1 MRDDLQAAAPSA
13 YAYPLLIKQLLHT
26 PFLQAPDQEI
36 VYRGRT
42 RMTYTG
48 LCERIARLAGGLS
61 QLGVQHG
68 STVAVMDWDSHRYLE
83 CYFAVPMMG
92 AVLQTVNVR
101 LSNAEIAYT
110 INHAGAEVLLVHT
123 DFLPVL
129 AAIRDQLETVRTF
142 ILIDEQDG
150 ETCEHAM
157 SFATEY
163 EAMLAASADHYDFPD
178 FDENTRATTFYTT
191 GTTGLPKGV
200 YFSHRQIVLHTITV
214 MAALASPESGQRF
227 HRGDV
232 YMPLTP
238 MFHVHAWGMP
248 YIATMLGVKQVYPGR
263 YVPDRLVRLLHDEGV
278 TFSHCVGT
286 ILHMLLTCGEAK
298 SADLSR
304 WKVVIGGGALTH
316 GLARAALDRGIDV
329 FTGYGMSETCP
340 VLSLAQLKPGD
351 ESLDL
356 DEQVRLR
363 CRTGSPIPLV
373 DLRIVNANMEDV
385 AHDGKANGEIVVRA
399 PWLTQGYLNNPE
411 ASGQLWDGGY
421 LHTQDIASIGAN
433 GSLLITD
440 RMKDVIKSGGEWISS
455 LEVES
460 LISMHPGVA
469 EVAVIG
475 VSDEKW
481 GERPVALVVVRAD
494 AVITEDEI
502 KRHVLT
508 FSASGRISKYAVPQI
523 VRFVEGLEKT
533 SVGKVNKKWLRA
545 QFV

>member
-26 PFLQAPDQEI
+26 PFVQAPDQEI

-48 LCERIARLAGGLS
+48 LRERIARLADGLS

-92 AVLQTVNVR
+92 AILQTVNVR

-129 AAIRDQLETVRTF
+129 AAIEDQLETVRTF
-142 ILIDEQDG
+142 VLIDERDG
-150 ETCEHAM
+150 ETCEHAL

-163 EAMLAASADHYDFPD
+163 EAMLAAAADHYDFPD

-286 ILHMLLTCGEAK
+286 ILHMRLTCGEAK
-298 SADLSR
+298 SADFSR

-363 CRTGSPIPLV
+363 CRSGSPIPLV
-373 DLRIVNANMEDV
+373 DLRIVDANMEDV
-385 AHDGKANGEIVVRA
+385 AHDGKANGEIVARA

-411 ASGQLWDGGY
+411 ASEQLWDGGY

-481 GERPVALVVVRAD
+481 GERPVALVVTRAD

-523 VRFVEGLEKT
+523 VRFVDGLEKT

>member
-42 RMTYTG
+42 RMTYTD
-48 LCERIARLAGGLS
+48 LRERIARLAGGLS

-373 DLRIVNANMEDV
+373 DLRIVNANMDDV

>member
-48 LCERIARLAGGLS
+48 LRERIARLAGGLS

-163 EAMLAASADHYDFPD
+163 EAMLAAAADHYDFPD

-214 MAALASPESGQRF
+214 MAALASPETGQRF

-508 FSASGRISKYAVPQI
+508 FSASGRISKYAVPQV

>member
-26 PFLQAPDQEI
+26 PFIQAPDQEI
-36 VYRGRT
+36 VYRGGT

-48 LCERIARLAGGLS
+48 LGERIARLAGGLS
-61 QLGVQHG
+61 RLGVQHG

-129 AAIRDQLETVRTF
+129 AAIKDQLETVCTF
-142 ILIDEQDG
+142 VLIDEQDG
-150 ETCEHAM
+150 ETCEHAI

-163 EAMLAASADHYDFPD
+163 EAMLAAAAAHYDFPD

-316 GLARAALDRGIDV
+316 GLARAALGRGIDV

-411 ASGQLWDGGY
+411 ASEQLWDGGY

-460 LISMHPGVA
+460 LISMHPGVS

-523 VRFVEGLEKT
+523 VRFVDGLEKT